1 MSIMTQKCKIFSGK
15 NHTKMPKEFLNRT
28 DTAVVFPQ
36 QPCDEDKGK
45 PIPHTYFR
53 VKLALLIL
61 EQILLY
67 TYTCMHINGN
77 L

>member
-1 MSIMTQKCKIFSGK
+1 MLLEFVKKCKSFSGK

-45 PIPHTYFR
+45 P
-53 VKLALLIL
+53 VLLIL
-61 EQILLY
+61 E
-67 TYTCMHINGN
+67 
-77 L
+77 

>member
-1 MSIMTQKCKIFSGK
+1 MSIKTKKCKIFSGK

-53 VKLALLIL
+53 ANIIIHLYMYAHKWKLIV
-61 EQILLY
+61 QY
-67 TYTCMHINGN
+67 M
-77 L
+77 